1 MNRKIAFLDIIFYI
15 GLPLLIWNQGRELIG
30 DYPAMLLSTVPGF
43 IYTLYRFWHER
54 RVNITGIFII
64 TTLLVG
70 TSLDLIAGSAEK
82 MLWYQVYFGF
92 AIAGLHAFFLVI
104 RKPLAIYFAV
114 DFVSLQGFDP
124 AESKILFNQPPI
136 FKWFQRIQLLFVV
149 RGVTLASF
157 KMWLLQKYGIDG
169 YEAMLI
175 YLRVAGWIFG
185 GMIMGLFFYTSI
197 PIQKYLQSHGML
209 QHNSTNKNSLE
220 R

>member
-114 DFVSLQGFDP
+114 RFCFL
-124 AESKILFNQPPI
+124 
-136 FKWFQRIQLLFVV
+136 
-149 RGVTLASF
+149 T
-157 KMWLLQKYGIDG
+157 
-169 YEAMLI
+169 
-175 YLRVAGWIFG
+175 RV
-185 GMIMGLFFYTSI
+185 
-197 PIQKYLQSHGML
+197 
-209 QHNSTNKNSLE
+209 
-220 R
+220 

>member
-1 MNRKIAFLDIIFYI
+1 MSRKIAFLDIIFYI

-64 TTLLVG
+64 STLLIG

-104 RKPLAIYFAV
+104 RKPLALYFAV

-124 AESKILFNQPPI
+124 AESKRLFNQPAI
-136 FKWFQRIQLLFVV
+136 FKWFQWIQFLFVI
-149 RGVTLASF
+149 RGVTLGYL
-157 KMWLLQKYGIDG
+157 KMWLLQTYGIDG
-169 YEAMLI
+169 YDAMLI
-175 YLRVAGWIFG
+175 YLRVVGWIFG

-197 PIQKYLQSHGML
+197 PIQKYLQSNGML
-209 QHNSTNKNSLE
+209 QQKNSLE

>member
-124 AESKILFNQPPI
+124 AESKILLTNRQYSSGFNG
-136 FKWFQRIQLLFVV
+136 FNFSLLS
-149 RGVTLASF
+149 G
-157 KMWLLQKYGIDG
+157 
-169 YEAMLI
+169 E
-175 YLRVAGWIFG
+175 
-185 GMIMGLFFYTSI
+185 
-197 PIQKYLQSHGML
+197 
-209 QHNSTNKNSLE
+209 SL
-220 R
+220 